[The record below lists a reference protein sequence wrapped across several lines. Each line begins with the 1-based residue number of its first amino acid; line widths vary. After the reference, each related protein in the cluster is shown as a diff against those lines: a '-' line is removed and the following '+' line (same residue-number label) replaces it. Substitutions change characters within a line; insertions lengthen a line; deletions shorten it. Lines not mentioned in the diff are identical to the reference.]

1 MWILTKM
8 GILTHTCVYLSVQVQ
23 LNSALVRFG
32 CASVSTEFSSL
43 SWFIVPL
50 ITHHQAHPAF
60 SSHSSMFLCC
70 SIVFKRKCLSCSI
83 VFNKK
88 KIKFKNSTY
97 AYTNPLPQFFT
108 SYTKSSLNPNICC
121 CSCLFLDACGLT
133 DPAHVESLQEKA
145 QVALTE
151 YERMQYPG
159 QPQRFGRLLLR
170 LPALRAVPA
179 NLISQLFFMR
189 LVGKTPIETLI
200 RDMQLSGSSISW
212 PYAPGQ

>member
-1 MWILTKM
+1 M
-8 GILTHTCVYLSVQVQ
+8 VQVGHEGKFCPNRAAGT
-23 LNSALVRFG
+23 LTVIL
-32 CASVSTEFSSL
+32 
-43 SWFIVPL
+43 
-50 ITHHQAHPAF
+50 
-60 SSHSSMFLCC
+60 FLCF
-70 SIVFKRKCLSCSI
+70 S
-83 VFNKK
+83 
-88 KIKFKNSTY
+88 
-97 AYTNPLPQFFT
+97 
-108 SYTKSSLNPNICC
+108 
-121 CSCLFLDACGLT
+121 DACGLT

-151 YERMQYPG
+151 YERMQYPN

-212 PYAPGQ
+212 PYASGQWTPLTPEWDGGTKIRIERNRGHKHGIFLTQAGIWEFRRSCLWSHLFPQ

>member
-1 MWILTKM
+1 MNVIIFHNLQQKC
-8 GILTHTCVYLSVQVQ
+8 LFLKLVHTLSDKKQAKPFDW
-23 LNSALVRFG
+23 SSG
-32 CASVSTEFSSL
+32 DDTASV
-43 SWFIVPL
+43 
-50 ITHHQAHPAF
+50 
-60 SSHSSMFLCC
+60 FL
-70 SIVFKRKCLSCSI
+70 
-83 VFNKK
+83 
-88 KIKFKNSTY
+88 
-97 AYTNPLPQFFT
+97 P
-108 SYTKSSLNPNICC
+108 
-121 CSCLFLDACGLT
+121 LDACGLT

-151 YERMQYPG
+151 YERLQYPN

>member
-1 MWILTKM
+1 M
-8 GILTHTCVYLSVQVQ
+8 
-23 LNSALVRFG
+23 
-32 CASVSTEFSSL
+32 
-43 SWFIVPL
+43 
-50 ITHHQAHPAF
+50 
-60 SSHSSMFLCC
+60 
-70 SIVFKRKCLSCSI
+70 SIVLAVHS
-83 VFNKK
+83 
-88 KIKFKNSTY
+88 Y
-97 AYTNPLPQFFT
+97 FT
-108 SYTKSSLNPNICC
+108 SNSLFPA
-121 CSCLFLDACGLT
+121 DACGLS
-133 DPAHVESLQEKA
+133 DPAHIESLQEKA

>member
-1 MWILTKM
+1 MEYIPNKAR
-8 GILTHTCVYLSVQVQ
+8 S
-23 LNSALVRFG
+23 SPVR
-32 CASVSTEFSSL
+32 
-43 SWFIVPL
+43 
-50 ITHHQAHPAF
+50 
-60 SSHSSMFLCC
+60 
-70 SIVFKRKCLSCSI
+70 
-83 VFNKK
+83 
-88 KIKFKNSTY
+88 
-97 AYTNPLPQFFT
+97 LP
-108 SYTKSSLNPNICC
+108 S
-121 CSCLFLDACGLT
+121 DACGLT

-151 YERMQYPG
+151 YERLQYPN

>member
-1 MWILTKM
+1 M
-8 GILTHTCVYLSVQVQ
+8 
-23 LNSALVRFG
+23 ALRY
-32 CASVSTEFSSL
+32 S
-43 SWFIVPL
+43 
-50 ITHHQAHPAF
+50 
-60 SSHSSMFLCC
+60 
-70 SIVFKRKCLSCSI
+70 
-83 VFNKK
+83 
-88 KIKFKNSTY
+88 
-97 AYTNPLPQFFT
+97 
-108 SYTKSSLNPNICC
+108 
-121 CSCLFLDACGLT
+121 LFLYLTDACGLT

-151 YERMQYPG
+151 YERLQYPN

-212 PYAPGQ
+212 PYAPGQWTLLSLEWYRLRSNWEIRAHKDDIQVQIECYEDKLGSRLDVKGPVCFSFSQYSSVKFGWSHTNIAFRETKMCICLYIYI

>member
-1 MWILTKM
+1 M
-8 GILTHTCVYLSVQVQ
+8 S
-23 LNSALVRFG
+23 LV
-32 CASVSTEFSSL
+32 T
-43 SWFIVPL
+43 
-50 ITHHQAHPAF
+50 
-60 SSHSSMFLCC
+60 
-70 SIVFKRKCLSCSI
+70 
-83 VFNKK
+83 
-88 KIKFKNSTY
+88 
-97 AYTNPLPQFFT
+97 
-108 SYTKSSLNPNICC
+108 
-121 CSCLFLDACGLT
+121 DACGLT

-151 YERMQYPG
+151 YERHQYPN

-212 PYAPGQ
+212 PYVPGQ

>member
-1 MWILTKM
+1 ML
-8 GILTHTCVYLSVQVQ
+8 VYL
-23 LNSALVRFG
+23 RI
-32 CASVSTEFSSL
+32 SVSPVRPSIFLLESNLLIS
-43 SWFIVPL
+43 VPND
-50 ITHHQAHPAF
+50 HCV
-60 SSHSSMFLCC
+60 CC
-70 SIVFKRKCLSCSI
+70 CELSCI
-83 VFNKK
+83 V
-88 KIKFKNSTY
+88 NSVFP
-97 AYTNPLPQFFT
+97 A
-108 SYTKSSLNPNICC
+108 
-121 CSCLFLDACGLT
+121 DACGLS

>member
-1 MWILTKM
+1 MCDCALFAGVTIYWISHERS
-8 GILTHTCVYLSVQVQ
+8 IDYFLSGQPVVLLLMPFMPVNQPV
-23 LNSALVRFG
+23 NNIDCF
-32 CASVSTEFSSL
+32 C
-43 SWFIVPL
+43 
-50 ITHHQAHPAF
+50 
-60 SSHSSMFLCC
+60 LC
-70 SIVFKRKCLSCSI
+70 I
-83 VFNKK
+83 
-88 KIKFKNSTY
+88 
-97 AYTNPLPQFFT
+97 
-108 SYTKSSLNPNICC
+108 
-121 CSCLFLDACGLT
+121 FLDACGLT